1 MIFKIIDETHIKLV
15 ASAEEQILYD
25 NHSRILIDN
34 ITTFVSSSTP
44 SASSFIINRPEQGT
58 LFNVDLD
65 ISNSPFTTNELL
77 FAYLELADSTYPFI
91 FPIYNSYNLLNLV
104 AEKAGIFQL
113 SKDSDKFIQNA
124 LPILAYYGFKLALS
138 VMDLKA
144 AIKYWETLNNSC
156 SWGLVI
162 NSNKC
167 SDSIFGRCQE
177 RYEVGRNFTINNCCC
192 HEN

>member
-1 MIFKIIDETHIKLV
+1 MIFKIIDETHIRLV

-58 LFNVDLD
+58 LFNIDLD

-77 FAYLELADSTYPFI
+77 FAYLELADNTYPFI
-91 FPIYNSYNLLNLV
+91 FPIYNNYNLLNLV
-104 AEKAGIFQL
+104 AEKAGIFQID
-113 SKDSDKFIQNA
+113 KNSDKFIQNA

-138 VMDLKA
+138 ISDIKS
-144 AIKYWETLNNSC
+144 AIKYWQRLNELC
-156 SWGLVI
+156 SWSATI
-162 NSNKC
+162 DNSKSLFNNC
-167 SDSIFGRCQE
+167 TENYSTS
-177 RYEVGRNFTINNCCC
+177 VSNINNCCC
-192 HEN
+192 HGK